1 MELFDCL
8 IGGLDPVLECMSVS
22 LRKTEKERL
31 KKKKQMRETTHVF
44 VCLCASLGKYDG
56 SAGTE
61 TPNEC
66 VFVLQTPHTFV
77 YLNMG

>member
-1 MELFDCL
+1 MY
-8 IGGLDPVLECMSVS
+8 
-22 LRKTEKERL
+22 
-31 KKKKQMRETTHVF
+31 VF
-44 VCLCASLGKYDG
+44 VCLRASLGKHYR

-66 VFVLQTPHTFV
+66 VFVLQTPHTSV